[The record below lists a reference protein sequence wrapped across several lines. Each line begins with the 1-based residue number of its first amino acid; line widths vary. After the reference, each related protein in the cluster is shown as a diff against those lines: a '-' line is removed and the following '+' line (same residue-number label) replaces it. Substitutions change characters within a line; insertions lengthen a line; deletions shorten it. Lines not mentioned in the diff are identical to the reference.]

1 MATFRL
7 ETTQLVNASLAEV
20 WDFISSPKNLKHITP
35 EHMGFDII
43 TPNLPEKMYP
53 GMVIEYIV
61 KPVLGIPMHWLTEIT
76 HVQDHTYFVDEQRS
90 GPYSLW
96 HHQHHIKETPNGIL
110 MTDIV
115 HYIPPMGFLGSIAN
129 AVFIKNQLKQIFDFR
144 TVAVEKRF
152 PPKK

>member
-53 GMVIEYIV
+53 GMMIEYIV

-96 HHQHHIKETPNGIL
+96 HHQHHIKETPEGIL

>member
-53 GMVIEYIV
+53 GMMIEYIV

-76 HVQDHTYFVDEQRS
+76 HVQDHAFFVDEQRS

-144 TVAVEKRF
+144 TIAVEKRF